1 MIGKGYKMK
10 IFKKVKKSNG
20 RRQIYFCGIKVFSC
34 KNKNKS
40 FSNYTN
46 TSIDAS
52 AFIDGS
58 CEIGEYTFIGKDVDI
73 TKAKIGRYCSIA
85 PHVRIGQGEHDINEI
100 STSSKLSD
108 RGTYDDLTTKPCEI
122 KNDVW
127 IGTES
132 IIRRGVV
139 IGNGAVIGANSFVN
153 KDVPDFAVV
162 AGSPAKIIKY
172 RFSPEMRQK
181 IKESEYWNYSPE
193 EAKKILKRLQKENFA
208 K

>member
-1 MIGKGYKMK
+1 MKM
-10 IFKKVKKSNG
+10 FKKIKKSNG
-20 RRQIYFCGIKVFSC
+20 RRQIYFCGIKVLSY
-34 KNKNKS
+34 KKKNKS

-46 TSIDAS
+46 TSIDPS
-52 AFIDGS
+52 AFIDGNS
-58 CEIGEYTFIGKDVDI
+58 EIGEYTFIGKDVDI
-73 TKAKIGRYCSIA
+73 TKTKIGRYCSIA
-85 PHVRIGQGEHDINEI
+85 PHVRIGQGEHDISDI

-108 RGTYDDLTTKPCEI
+108 KETYDNLTIEPCEI

-132 IIRRGVV
+132 IIRRGVI

-172 RFSPEMRQK
+172 RFTSEMQQK
-181 IKESEYWNYSPE
+181 IKESEYWNYPPE
-193 EAKKILKRLQKENFA
+193 VAKKILKRLQKENSA